1 MPPGSANTSNG
12 FGTEEEK
19 YYMNRRNLKLF
30 LDKPLRWNGEKN
42 KLPILFSWTE
52 NTNVRESETYLQRQ
66 LLAVSK
72 NLISDWLTPAQQLDP
87 KIYKGESTALI
98 IKRKITGL

>member
-1 MPPGSANTSNG
+1 MTPGSANTSNG

-30 LDKPLRWNGEKN
+30 LDKPHLRWNGEKN

-52 NTNVRESETYLQRQ
+52 NTNVRESETYLQKQ
-66 LLAVSK
+66 LLPVSK

-87 KIYKGESTALI
+87 QIYKRESTA
-98 IKRKITGL
+98 

>member
-1 MPPGSANTSNG
+1 
-12 FGTEEEK
+12 
-19 YYMNRRNLKLF
+19 MNRRNLKLF

-87 KIYKGESTALI
+87 QRINSIDYKEEKHWFIEICQVQHIIHVDHKES
-98 IKRKITGL
+98 